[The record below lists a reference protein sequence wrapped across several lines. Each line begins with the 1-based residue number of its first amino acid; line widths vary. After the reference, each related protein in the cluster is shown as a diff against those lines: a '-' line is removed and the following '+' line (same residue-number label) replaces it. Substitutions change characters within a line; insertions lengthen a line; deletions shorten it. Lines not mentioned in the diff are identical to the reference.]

1 MTTKFK
7 KWLHFNH
14 KFTNNFYFLG
24 ISLQVG
30 RQSRPFGTVQ
40 GYTLFRYFVA
50 LRTKPLP
57 SLMRRVWFW
66 EVSEFYEVCYKI
78 KEKSFYL

>member
-7 KWLHFNH
+7 KWLHFNY

-57 SLMRRVWFW
+57 SLMRK
-66 EVSEFYEVCYKI
+66 EFVILLTE
-78 KEKSFYL
+78 YLFKNFFAVT

>member
-14 KFTNNFYFLG
+14 KFTNNFYFSG

-57 SLMRRVWFW
+57 SLMRK
-66 EVSEFYEVCYKI
+66 EFVVLLTE
-78 KEKSFYL
+78 YLFKYFFAVT

>member
-1 MTTKFK
+1 MYTMTTKFK
-7 KWLHFNH
+7 KRLHFKH
-14 KFTNNFYFLG
+14 KFINNFYFLG

-57 SLMRRVWFW
+57 SLMRK
-66 EVSEFYEVCYKI
+66 EFVVLLTE
-78 KEKSFYL
+78 YLFKYFFAVT